1 MIEELRMEFQKL
13 KTEVQNLHS
22 SFQEY
27 SKITLK
33 LETQQNAEPWNS
45 SVVSTVFNLDFYIA
59 TDRSPGGCDTLN
71 VFQSSKTKLPS
82 GYYRSYYFGKGL
94 GYIYCYFPN

>member
-1 MIEELRMEFQKL
+1 MEFQKL
-13 KTEVQNLHS
+13 KMEVQKLHS

-27 SKITLK
+27 SKTTLK
-33 LETQQNAEPWNS
+33 LEMQQNAEPWNS
-45 SVVSTVFNLDFYIA
+45 SVVSAVFNLDFYVPA
-59 TDRSPGGCDTLN
+59 DRSSNCDTLN

-82 GYYRSYYFGKGL
+82 GYYRSYSSGNGL